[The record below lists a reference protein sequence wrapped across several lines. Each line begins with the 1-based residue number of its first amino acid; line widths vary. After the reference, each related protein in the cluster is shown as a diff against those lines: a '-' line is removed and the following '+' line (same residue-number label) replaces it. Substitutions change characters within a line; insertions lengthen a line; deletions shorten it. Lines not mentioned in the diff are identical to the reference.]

1 MRHLFNLKQLN
12 NISKLI
18 AVVLAVV
25 LVLWYPV
32 SVVKAASD
40 DETVI
45 TSSGKNDVA
54 DTAPV
59 ATAGDVDVTSGDG
72 DIVVTGALTIDGH

>member
-25 LVLWYPV
+25 LVLWYQV

-54 DTAPV
+54 DAAPV

-72 DIVVTGALTIDGH
+72 DIVVTGALP

>member
-12 NISKLI
+12 NMSKLI

-45 TSSGKNDVA
+45 TSSGKM
-54 DTAPV
+54 TWQMPHLLLRQE
-59 ATAGDVDVTSGDG
+59 TWMSHRETEIS
-72 DIVVTGALTIDGH
+72 

>member
-12 NISKLI
+12 NMSKLI

-32 SVVKAASD
+32 SVVKAASP
-40 DETVI
+40 
-45 TSSGKNDVA
+45 TS
-54 DTAPV
+54 
-59 ATAGDVDVTSGDG
+59 
-72 DIVVTGALTIDGH
+72 